1 MEKTGRS
8 VYIIN
13 IVTIALVIAIAAF
26 SVYVYKKGV
35 FTDADSFV
43 AFVRAFGIWA
53 ALLFILLQVASVV
66 VSILPTS
73 IGCIAG
79 IVLFGP
85 WLGFLYNYVGICIG
99 SLFAFLLSKR
109 YGSPFVQKIVGRRMY
124 DKYSKWIENG
134 KKFEKMFA
142 LAIFFPVA
150 PDDLFCYMAGLT
162 KMKYSK
168 FLTIIVLGKPFSL
181 ALYSLGL
188 TAVIHFVTT
197 LLH

>member
-142 LAIFFPVA
+142 LAIFFPA
-150 PDDLFCYMAGLT
+150 
-162 KMKYSK
+162 
-168 FLTIIVLGKPFSL
+168 
-181 ALYSLGL
+181 
-188 TAVIHFVTT
+188 
-197 LLH
+197 